1 MKNAL
6 KAMLIAGVV
15 GSSALA
21 AAPADAYPARSG
33 VSVYFNTGN
42 VAVGY
47 RDGYYDHHRRWH
59 RWANHRD
66 WIAYRNHPHARY
78 YDRNYDRRHPYRW

>member
-21 AAPADAYPARSG
+21 AAPADAYPVRSG

-47 RDGYYDHHRRWH
+47 RDGYYDNHRRWH

-66 WIAYRNHPHARY
+66 WIAYRNHPHTRY